1 MAMRRVTT
9 TSACLGLAIGFS
21 SVLAALFAAPARAA
35 DHNDPNAVNSIFA
48 GIPVSAADLYD
59 LFGFPSDDRSGGEK
73 VVLALT
79 FASVPETGV
88 LDPDLLYRVR
98 VTTAPRLAPELK
110 QEQSFAAFER
120 WLAAVEKRYVRL
132 EAPEVRV
139 RPDGPGKVKVDF
151 IGFAPGRFGETI
163 DTNQVVAISTPD
175 GHTIKTF
182 VGGRDDAFFNDL
194 PGFFRSINY
203 APQFYH
209 VPLSAPVGL
218 RELPIPKT
226 LLELEGN
233 TLFNY
238 DPANPQHGSG
248 VKTDLPPAPYEWK
261 GNAYKR
267 DANGNYRF
275 VYSGKDAQAGRN
287 VNAIILEI
295 PLAFLTKA
303 PQTDRVVNAW
313 GESWVTKASGKAPS
327 IPDRG
332 ATGRPWWAL
341 LLPALLWIVGLWLVL
356 RNAPRT
362 RWRRVGFASLALGVV
377 AAAAF
382 MVIFRSSTMGHTD
395 AELRAYK
402 LVDTDGL
409 PFSDAGLSERKD
421 ENQLGANNIR
431 LGLDFVKRFGHLGW
445 GFGPSISALGLQTC
459 FDHGN
464 APVPVLKT
472 YKLATEAF
480 PRVKKCFFQPLNM
493 PDDSWNPK
501 HLNIPLRRPFE
512 VFIPNVCA
520 VDMDTTGTWPFGRR
534 LEDQVATRFLSVF
547 LDMTAQRNG
556 KPYNLDTLA
565 DQSLWDAA
573 PIEPKTPPNPLH
585 NDKPFLASFPY
596 LAEPWPGTVGA
607 GPAPGTSPYAAPS
620 PYPVNPSRDAGTAA
634 TGEPYPAP
642 TPR

>member
-1 MAMRRVTT
+1 MEGTAMRRAATAST
-9 TSACLGLAIGFS
+9 CGGLAIVFS
-21 SVLAALFAAPARAA
+21 LALVALLVPPLRAA

-48 GIPVSAADLYD
+48 DIQVSAADLYD
-59 LFGFPSDDRSGGEK
+59 LFGFPSDDRAGGEK

-79 FASVPETGV
+79 FASIPEAGV

-98 VTTAPRLAPELK
+98 VTTAPRLAPELQ

-120 WLAAVEKRYVRL
+120 WLEAVNKRYVRL

-139 RPDGPGKVKVDF
+139 RPAGPGKVKVDF
-151 IGFAPGRFGETI
+151 IGFAPGDFGETI
-163 DTNQVVAISTPD
+163 DANSVVEIRSPD
-175 GHTIKTF
+175 GHAIKTY

-209 VPLSAPVGL
+209 VPLTADVGL

-233 TLFNY
+233 TLFNF
-238 DPANPQHGSG
+238 DPAHPLHGAG
-248 VKTDLPPAPYEWK
+248 EKTDLPPGPYEWK
-261 GNAYKR
+261 GNAYHK

-287 VNAIILEI
+287 VNAIILEV
-295 PLAFLTKA
+295 PLAFLTKE
-303 PQTDRVVNAW
+303 PGTNRIVNAW
-313 GESWVTKASGKAPS
+313 GESWVTKASGKAPA
-327 IPDRG
+327 IPDGG
-332 ATGRPWWAL
+332 AAGRPWWAL
-341 LLPALLWIVGLWLVL
+341 LIPALLWILGLWLVL

-362 RWRRVGFASLALGVV
+362 RWRRAGFASLALGVV
-377 AAAAF
+377 AAGAF
-382 MVIFRSSTMGHTD
+382 MVVFRSSTMTGID
-395 AELRAYK
+395 GELAKYK

-409 PFSDAGLSERKD
+409 PFADAGLSERKD
-421 ENQLGANNIR
+421 SNQLGANNIR
-431 LGLDFVKRFGHLGW
+431 LGRDFVRRFGHLGW
-445 GFGPSISALGLQTC
+445 GFGPSISTLGLQTC
-459 FDHGN
+459 FDHDN
-464 APVPVLKT
+464 APLPVHKT
-472 YKLATEAF
+472 YKLAVEAF
-480 PRVKKCFFQPLNM
+480 PRVKKCFFQSLNM

-501 HLNIPLRRPFE
+501 HLAIPLRRPFE

-547 LDMTAQRNG
+547 LDMTAQLNG

-565 DQSLWDAA
+565 DQALWDAA

-585 NDKPFLASFPY
+585 NDKPFLPTFPY
-596 LAEPWPGTVGA
+596 LADPWPGTQGA
-607 GPAPGTSPYAAPS
+607 GPAPGAS
-620 PYPVNPSRDAGTAA
+620 PYPSSYPEAGTAA

-642 TPR
+642 TPH